1 MMRNKKI
8 SGSLQRV
15 YRPHH
20 LLAFDNSVGGTGTC
34 EAGFKCGVDKILK
47 TALDMVQQCD
57 CKLGCP
63 GCILDPKCSEHNQ
76 VVNKQVINCES
87 FILTM
92 YNMHSTGRFVHP
104 DGCQRCFDTSYET

>member
-76 VVNKQVINCES
+76 VVNKQAALYILMAVNGVSIHPTKPES
-87 FILTM
+87 
-92 YNMHSTGRFVHP
+92 NA
-104 DGCQRCFDTSYET
+104 